1 MNPTGTHGAGEG
13 MRRRA
18 TDRPTPPPRP
28 SAAPCGGD
36 GTPFW
41 DNDSGSS
48 ARAQRMDE
56 ARKDNS
62 YRLQMIL
69 ADAAIAVLLA
79 LAVLVG
85 ILEMGK

>member
-1 MNPTGTHGAGEG
+1 
-13 MRRRA
+13 
-18 TDRPTPPPRP
+18 
-28 SAAPCGGD
+28 
-36 GTPFW
+36 
-41 DNDSGSS
+41 
-48 ARAQRMDE
+48 MDE